1 MTPSKHFLHRN
12 MIREDRDLKVI
23 GGRCF
28 LPSRVIVDVVFHS
41 FCTTLVGENI
51 MMASRH
57 QIFVDGVVDPKPQ
70 ANPSRSPG
78 YFSKEGG
85 KTNKKF
91 CAKFSASLWRACLFL
106 HHQ

>member
-1 MTPSKHFLHRN
+1 MTPSKYFLHRN

-57 QIFVDGVVDPKPQ
+57 QILFVDGVVDPKPQ
-70 ANPSRSPG
+70 ANPSRSQYTQHNLSPNIVLQDLTG
-78 YFSKEGG
+78 YDVDSKLF
-85 KTNKKF
+85 KK
-91 CAKFSASLWRACLFL
+91 
-106 HHQ
+106 